1 MGASSSKSTMSV
13 QELNESNLA
22 VDNSTFNDIKNTC
35 ESSQKQS
42 NVLNIIGS
50 DVTKL
55 NTQQTNLLKN
65 MCMLKTAIEKNIESN
80 NESKIAS
87 LLKAQVE
94 ANAVA
99 GIGVGIS
106 ETSTNIDKKNIVN
119 TNIDNKTI
127 NRAMMGCLN
136 EQDQS
141 NVINIVGSRVTDSTL
156 TQANDAIIECVSN
169 YGAKDIIQQRAV
181 SDTTSQTDA
190 KAKATAEGMNPM
202 ALASLVSGPSLLIV
216 ISIILSVVMGG
227 MGGGGG
233 GAGAGA
239 GGFSAGD
246 AMSMVK
252 QFKP

>member
-1 MGASSSKSTMSV
+1 
-13 QELNESNLA
+13 
-22 VDNSTFNDIKNTC
+22 
-35 ESSQKQS
+35 
-42 NVLNIIGS
+42 
-50 DVTKL
+50 
-55 NTQQTNLLKN
+55 
-65 MCMLKTAIEKNIESN
+65 
-80 NESKIAS
+80 
-87 LLKAQVE
+87 
-94 ANAVA
+94 
-99 GIGVGIS
+99 
-106 ETSTNIDKKNIVN
+106 
-119 TNIDNKTI
+119 
-127 NRAMMGCLN
+127 MMGCLN

-202 ALASLVSGPSLLIV
+202 ALFLLSSLPAIIIIV
-216 ISIILSVVMGG
+216 CIIISSV

-233 GAGAGA
+233 GGGTGA

>member
-1 MGASSSKSTMSV
+1 MGASSSKSSMKV
-13 QELNESNLA
+13 EELNESNLA

-65 MCMLKTAIEKNIESN
+65 MCMLKTAIEKNIEN
-80 NESKIAS
+80 NTESKIAS
-87 LLKAQVE
+87 LLKTQVE

-99 GIGVGIS
+99 GIGVAIS
-106 ETSTNIDKKNIVN
+106 ETNTDIQKKNIVN

-127 NRAMMGCLN
+127 NKAMLGCLN

-169 YGAKDIIQQRAV
+169 YGAKDIIQNRAV
-181 SDTTSQTDA
+181 NDTTSDTEGTG
-190 KAKATAEGMNPM
+190 KSKSEGMSLM
-202 ALASLVSGPSLLIV
+202 TSALLSLGPLLLIIV
-216 ISIILSVVMGG
+216 SIIISSVMGG

-233 GAGAGA
+233 GGAGA
-239 GGFSAGD
+239 GGFSASD
-246 AMSMVK
+246 AMSMMQ
-252 QFKP
+252 QFKR

>member
-1 MGASSSKSTMSV
+1 MGASSSKSSMKV
-13 QELNESNLA
+13 EELNESNLA
-22 VDNSTFNDIKNTC
+22 VDNSTYNDIKNTC

-65 MCMLKTAIEKNIESN
+65 MCMLKTAIEKNIEN
-80 NESKIAS
+80 NTESKIAS

-106 ETSTNIDKKNIVN
+106 ETSTDIKKTNIVN
-119 TNIDNKTI
+119 TAIDNKTI
-127 NRAMMGCLN
+127 NRAMLGCLN

-169 YGAKDIIQQRAV
+169 YGAKDIIQNRAV
-181 SDTTSQTDA
+181 NDTTSQTDA

-202 ALASLVSGPSLLIV
+202 ALFLLSSLPAIIIIV
-216 ISIILSVVMGG
+216 CIIISSVMGG